1 MKKYFILFICLI
13 GVLFSSCVEKEDP
26 YSWSI
31 GQMEIDESSPEV
43 VAKEKVELPST
54 ITTKSKVAIPDIE
67 DAIVLQTKCMGSKM
81 LMLVQ
86 IPNNPVS
93 KYDYWKD
100 SDKDYYAIIGLIY
113 PDEDHHKFEGKVY
126 RDYDKAL
133 TIFNAGYIKESE

>member
-13 GVLFSSCVEKEDP
+13 GALFSSCEKREDP

-31 GQMEIDESSPEV
+31 GQMEIDETTLE
-43 VAKEKVELPST
+43 EKVELSP
-54 ITTKSKVAIPDIE
+54 TTKAKSNTPYAV
-67 DAIVLQTKCMGSKM
+67 VLETKFMKSQM

-86 IPNNPVS
+86 IPDNPFS

-133 TIFNAGYIKESE
+133 TIFKAGYIKEPE

>member
-13 GVLFSSCVEKEDP
+13 GILFSSCVEKEDP

-31 GQMEIDESSPEV
+31 GQMEIDESTPE
-43 VAKEKVELPST
+43 EKVELPLVTKAKST
-54 ITTKSKVAIPDIE
+54 APYAVVLETKFMSS
-67 DAIVLQTKCMGSKM
+67 QM

-86 IPNNPVS
+86 IPDNPVS

-100 SDKDYYAIIGLIY
+100 STIDHYAIIGVVY
-113 PDEDHHKFEGKVY
+113 TDADHHMVDGKVY

-133 TIFNAGYIKESE
+133 AVFKAGYIKDAK

>member
-1 MKKYFILFICLI
+1 MKKYFILSICLI
-13 GVLFSSCVEKEDP
+13 GVLFSSCMEKEDP

-31 GQMEIDESSPEV
+31 GQMEIDTTSPEV
-43 VAKEKVELPST
+43 VAEEKVELPS
-54 ITTKSKVAIPDIE
+54 KPKAAIPNVE
-67 DAIVLQTKCMGSKM
+67 DAVVLQTKCMGSKM

-113 PDEDHHKFEGKVY
+113 PDEDHHKFEGQVY
-126 RDYDKAL
+126 RNYDKAL
-133 TIFNAGYIKESE
+133 AIFNAGYIKESE

>member
-43 VAKEKVELPST
+43 VTEEKVELPP
-54 ITTKSKVAIPDIE
+54 TTKAKSNAPYAV
-67 DAIVLQTKCMGSKM
+67 VLETKFMKSQM

-86 IPNNPVS
+86 IPDNPFS

-113 PDEDHHKFEGKVY
+113 PDEDHHKFNGKVY

-133 TIFNAGYIKESE
+133 TIFKAGYIKEPE

>member
-31 GQMEIDESSPEV
+31 GQMEIDETTAE
-43 VAKEKVELPST
+43 EKVELSS
-54 ITTKSKVAIPDIE
+54 TTKAKSNAPYAV
-67 DAIVLQTKCMGSKM
+67 VLETKFMKSQM

-86 IPNNPVS
+86 IPDNPFS

-100 SDKDYYAIIGLIY
+100 SDKDYYAIVGLVY
-113 PDEDHHKFEGKVY
+113 PDADHHKFEGKVY

-133 TIFNAGYIKESE
+133 TIFKAGYIKEPE

>member
-100 SDKDYYAIIGLIY
+100 STIEHYAIIGLIY
-113 PDEDHHKFEGKVY
+113 TDEDHHKFKGKVY